1 MSSTTAFY
9 SGLSGM
15 AANSRTIE
23 VVGNNIAN
31 ANTNAFKS
39 SRAVFSNMFGRTL
52 SIGTA
57 PGDTSGGTNPS
68 QIGFGVK
75 VAGTQR
81 SMVGGAISPTGDGRD
96 LAIDGNGFFTVE
108 SGGQTFYTRAGGFR
122 QNSAGDLATITGQ
135 RLLGY
140 GVDES
145 YQIQRGTLT
154 GISIPIGELTIAEAS
169 TVTRFSGN
177 LNAGGVA
184 GTRGSEITL
193 GGSATAGFSLIA
205 GATVPPTGSNV
216 LETTSLL
223 TEIETPAAP
232 GSGTPLFVAGQS
244 IEIAGAQRGG
254 TTLPTSAL
262 AISSS
267 TTVQDLM
274 DFITRALGLH
284 DTGSPNPDG
293 NTPGVALD
301 PATGILTVV
310 GNTGTANAIAL
321 DGSDLR
327 LLNADASLAG
337 TPFVPTSIAEA
348 DGESVRTSFIVY
360 DSLGQPVQV
369 EMAMVLES
377 KGDLGTTWRYYVDSR
392 DTSAGASGPD
402 TRIATGTV
410 SFDTS
415 GRLLTTAPIGVVIDR
430 SGTGADPVLAFDIDL
445 QDDAGEV
452 TALAD
457 DGSAIAAV
465 YRDGSPIGTLAD
477 FGIGSDGI
485 VTGLFTNGLTRT
497 LGQVALAMFRNA
509 EGLVDLG
516 SNLFT
521 VGANS
526 GPAVEAAPG
535 EMGAGSIV
543 SGALEL
549 SNVDLGQEFINMITA
564 STGYSASSRVV
575 RTADDLIQQL
585 LLIGR

>member
-9 SGLSGM
+9 TGLTGM

-31 ANTNAFKS
+31 SNTNAFKS
-39 SRAVFSNMFGRTL
+39 SRAVFSTMFGRTL
-52 SIGTA
+52 SIGTP
-57 PGDTSGGTNPS
+57 PGDTTGGTNPS

-81 SMVGGAISPTGDGRD
+81 SMTGGAISPTGDGRD
-96 LAIDGNGFFTVE
+96 LAIDGNGFFMVE
-108 SGGQTFYTRAGGFR
+108 SAGATMFTRAGAFR
-122 QNSAGDLATITGQ
+122 QNSAGDLATITGE

-140 GVDES
+140 PVDAN
-145 YQIQRGTLT
+145 YQVQRGTLT
-154 GISIPIGELTIAEAS
+154 GISIPIGELTIAEAT

-177 LNAGGVA
+177 LNAGGVVGSR
-184 GTRGSEITL
+184 GTSVDL
-193 GGSATAGFSLIA
+193 MASATTGFGLLA
-205 GATVPPTGSNV
+205 GATVPPTGTNV

-223 TEIETPAAP
+223 SEIEDPAAT
-232 GSGTPLFVAGQS
+232 GTALFAAGQT
-244 IEIAGAQRGG
+244 IELAGAQRGG
-254 TTLPTSAL
+254 STLPTSSL
-262 AISSS
+262 AVTAT
-267 TTVQDLM
+267 TTVQELM
-274 DFITRALGLH
+274 DFLTEALGIY
-284 DTGSPNPDG
+284 DTGGPNPDG
-293 NTPGVALD
+293 NTPGVTLD
-301 PATGILTVV
+301 PATGILTIT
-310 GNTGTANAIAL
+310 GNTGESNALAIDA
-321 DGSDLR
+321 SDLR
-327 LLNADASLAG
+327 VLDADGSLAG
-337 TPFVPTSIAEA
+337 TPFVADTTAEA

-369 EMAMVLES
+369 EMAMVMES
-377 KGDLGTTWRYYVDSR
+377 KGDSGTTWRYYVDSR
-392 DTSAGASGPD
+392 DNAGGDS
-402 TRIATGTV
+402 RIATGTV

-415 GRLLTTAPIGVVIDR
+415 GRLLTTTPIGVTVDR
-430 SGTGADPVLAFDIDL
+430 SGTGADPALTFEIDL

-457 DGSAIAAV
+457 DTSAIAAV

-477 FGIGSDGI
+477 FGIGSDGT
-485 VTGLFTNGLTRT
+485 VTGVFTNGLTRT
-497 LGQVALAMFRNA
+497 MGQVALATFRNS

-516 SNLFT
+516 NNLFT

-535 EMGAGSIV
+535 ELGAGSIV

-564 STGYSASSRVV
+564 STGYSASSRIV

>member
-1 MSSTTAFY
+1 MSSTTAFFT
-9 SGLSGM
+9 GLSGM

-31 ANTNAFKS
+31 SNTNAFKS
-39 SRAVFSNMFGRTL
+39 SRVSFSNMFGRTL
-52 SIGTA
+52 SIGTP
-57 PGDTSGGTNPS
+57 PGDTTGGTNPT
-68 QIGFGVK
+68 QIGFGVR

-81 SMVGGAISPTGDGRD
+81 SMGGGAISPTGDGRD
-96 LAIDGNGFFTVE
+96 LAIDGNGFFIVE
-108 SGGQTFYTRAGGFR
+108 AGGQTSYTRAGAFR

-140 GVDES
+140 SVDANYE
-145 YQIQRGTLT
+145 IQRGTLT
-154 GISIPIGELTIAEAS
+154 GISIPIGELTIAEAT

-177 LNAGGVA
+177 VNAGGDA
-184 GTRGSEITL
+184 ATRGSSVDL
-193 GGSATAGFSLIA
+193 LASATTGFGLIA
-205 GATVPPTGSNV
+205 GATVPPTGANV

-223 TEIETPAAP
+223 AEIEDPAAI
-232 GSGTPLFVAGQS
+232 GSGTPLFTAGQT
-244 IEIAGAQRGG
+244 IELSGAQRGG
-254 TTLPTSAL
+254 VTLPTRTLTVGAAS
-262 AISSS
+262 
-267 TTVQDLM
+267 TVQDLM
-274 DFITRALGLH
+274 DFLTTALGLH
-284 DTGSPNPDG
+284 DTGGPNPDG
-293 NTPGVALD
+293 NTPGVTLD
-301 PATGILTVV
+301 PATGMLTVI
-310 GNTGTANAIAL
+310 GNTGAANEIAI
-321 DGSDLR
+321 DTSDLR
-327 LLNADASLAG
+327 VLNADGSLAG
-337 TPFVPTSIAEA
+337 TPFVTDAIEEA

-392 DTSAGASGPD
+392 DHAGGDA
-402 TRIATGTV
+402 RIATGTV
-410 SFDTS
+410 QFDTQ
-415 GRLLTTAPIGVVIDR
+415 GRLLTTAPIGVTVDR
-430 SGTGADPVLAFDIDL
+430 SGTGADPALAFEIDL

-457 DGSAIAAV
+457 DSSAIAAV

-477 FGIGSDGI
+477 FGIGADGS
-485 VTGLFTNGLTRT
+485 VTGVFTNGLTRT
-497 LGQVALAMFRNA
+497 LGQVALAVFRNA

-516 SNLFT
+516 NNLFT

-535 EMGAGSIV
+535 ELGAGSVV

-564 STGYSASSRVV
+564 STGYSASSRIV

>member
-39 SRAVFSNMFGRTL
+39 SRAMFSNMFGRTL
-52 SIGTA
+52 SIGTP
-57 PGDTSGGTNPS
+57 PGDTTGGTNPS

-75 VAGTQR
+75 VSGTQR
-81 SMVGGAISPTGDGRD
+81 SMTGGAISPTGDGRD
-96 LAIDGNGFFTVE
+96 LAIDGNGFFMVE
-108 SGGQTFYTRAGGFR
+108 SGTSRMYTRAGGFR
-122 QNSAGDLATITGQ
+122 QNAAGDLATITGE

-140 GVDES
+140 PVDDA
-145 YQIQRGTLT
+145 YQVQRGTLT
-154 GISIPIGELTIAEAS
+154 GISIPIGELTIAEAT

-177 LNAGGVA
+177 LNAGGIV
-184 GTRGSEITL
+184 GTHGSGITL
-193 GGSATAGFSLIA
+193 GASETTGFGLIG
-205 GATVPPTGSNV
+205 GATLPPTGANV

-223 TEIETPAAP
+223 SEIEDPAAI
-232 GSGTPLFVAGQS
+232 GSGTPLFASGQA
-244 IEIAGAQRGG
+244 IELAGAQRGG
-254 TTLPTSAL
+254 TTLPTRSL
-262 AISSS
+262 AITAT

-274 DFITRALGLH
+274 DFLTQSLGLY
-284 DTGSPNPDG
+284 DTGSSNPDG
-293 NTPGVALD
+293 NSPGLSLD
-301 PATGILTVV
+301 PATGILTVT
-310 GNTGTANAIAL
+310 GNTGEASAISL
-321 DGSDLR
+321 DASDLR
-327 LLNADASLAG
+327 LVNADGSLAG
-337 TPFVPTSIAEA
+337 TPFVPEVVQEA

-369 EMAMVLES
+369 EMSMVMES
-377 KGDLGTTWRYYVDSR
+377 KGDSGTTWRYYVDSR
-392 DTSAGASGPD
+392 DGTGGD
-402 TRIATGTV
+402 GRVATGTV
-410 SFDTS
+410 EFDTN
-415 GRLLTTAPIGVVIDR
+415 GRLLTPDPIGVVIDR
-430 SGTGADPVLAFDIDL
+430 SGTGADPLLAFDIDL

-457 DGSAIAAV
+457 DSSAIAAV

-477 FGIGSDGI
+477 FGIGSDGT
-485 VTGLFTNGLTRT
+485 VTGLFSNGLTRT
-497 LGQVALAMFRNA
+497 LGQVALATFRNA

-516 SNLFT
+516 SNLYT
-521 VGANS
+521 VGSNS